1 LKTTCINDIR
11 HWPAISSIIKNCA
24 GFGRTWGRKGSQLH
38 GSHICLINSE
48 EIVLLAQDRI
58 TGELKLFNFK
68 RVDQTNLG
76 QEVAKILRENN
87 TGFKAGF

>member
-1 LKTTCINDIR
+1 
-11 HWPAISSIIKNCA
+11 
-24 GFGRTWGRKGSQLH
+24 
-38 GSHICLINSE
+38 LINSE